1 MASVQCWSFGAFR
14 LDASTACL
22 WRDEQLL
29 PLPPKPLAVLA
40 YLVARAG
47 QVVTKDELLEA
58 VWPETMVSEGVLKT
72 CLAQIRRVLGE
83 TAQAPQYIATVHR
96 RGYRFMTPVTVP
108 ELPAPTP
115 EAAAPCMASPPL
127 PTPPALLVARQAE
140 MAQLH
145 QRWTQALRGTR
156 QVVFVTGEAGIGKTS
171 LVDAFVAQLATS
183 ETVWL
188 GRGQCIEQ
196 YGAGE
201 AYLPLLEAFG
211 QLGRGRDGA
220 RLVEVL
226 HQQAPSWLLQMPAL
240 LSATASEV
248 LQQRS
253 SGTTRDRM
261 LRELAEAVETLTLE
275 RPLLL
280 VVEDLHWSDL
290 ATLDWLAFVARRR
303 AAARLLVLGTYR
315 PADAVMR
322 AHPVHTVAQE
332 LQRQERC
339 TELVLHYL
347 SEVGVVAYLAQRF
360 ETLEFPEG
368 LAWVLHRH
376 TNGNPFFLV
385 TVVQELMRQGV
396 LAQQGTGWTLRSD
409 LDAVASCVPDSI
421 RHLIEYQL
429 AHVSAEEQD
438 ILAVASAA
446 GVEFAAAAV
455 AAGVEQDTE
464 HVETRCDALARRGQ
478 FLVSRG
484 IDEWPD
490 GTVATRYRF
499 SHDLYHEVLYDR
511 VPANRRVRWHR
522 QIGARLET
530 GYGARARELAAE
542 LAMHFVRGRDLVRA
556 VRYLHSAG
564 EQALQ
569 RSAHQEAIAHFT
581 HALTLLPRLP
591 ETPERTEQ
599 ELQVHMA
606 LGPALIATKG
616 YADPDVGHTY
626 SRARELCQQVGETP
640 HLFPVLLG
648 LWVFHF
654 VRGEL
659 QTARHEAEEFLRL
672 INRQQA
678 PARLMEAHE
687 ALGLTLT
694 YLGEFAVAHRHLEQS
709 LALYDPTQH
718 RSLAFLSGQ
727 DHGIVCLSFAAWV
740 LWFLGY
746 PDQALQRSQEALR
759 LAQEL
764 SHPFSRAFAL
774 NLAVLLRLHRREGQA
789 AQSQAETLIALSVEQ
804 GFALYR
810 AHGPILR
817 GVALAV
823 QGQGEAGRAQ
833 MLQGLEALQT
843 TGAVLRRPYYLALL
857 AEVYGRQ
864 QQAREG
870 LTLLTAALEV
880 VHQNAER
887 IHEAEL
893 YRLKGELLLQQW
905 QGSGVTVPVASP
917 QPLTLS
923 PQGEVEAEACFLKA
937 LEIARCQ
944 QAKSWELR
952 AAISLSR
959 LWRQQGKRQE
969 ACELLAPIYDWF
981 TEGFDTAD
989 LQEAKALLEALES

>member
-1 MASVQCWSFGAFR
+1 MA
-14 LDASTACL
+14 
-22 WRDEQLL
+22 
-29 PLPPKPLAVLA
+29 
-40 YLVARAG
+40 
-47 QVVTKDELLEA
+47 
-58 VWPETMVSEGVLKT
+58 
-72 CLAQIRRVLGE
+72 
-83 TAQAPQYIATVHR
+83 
-96 RGYRFMTPVTVP
+96 PVTVQ

-115 EAAAPCMASPPL
+115 EAAAEPFRGSQTVL
-127 PTPPALLVARQAE
+127 TPPALLVARQAE

-145 QRWTQALRGTR
+145 QGWTQALQGTR
-156 QVVFVTGEAGIGKTS
+156 QVIFVTGEAGIGKTT
-171 LVDAFVAQLATS
+171 LVDAFVAQIATS
-183 ETVWL
+183 ATVWF

-220 RLVEVL
+220 RLVELL
-226 HQQAPSWLLQMPAL
+226 HQHAPSWLLQMPAL
-240 LSATASEV
+240 LPASAYEV

-261 LRELAEAVETLTLE
+261 LRELAEAVETLTIE
-275 RPLLL
+275 RPLVL

-303 AAARLLVLGTYR
+303 TAARLLVLATYR

-322 AHPVHTVAQE
+322 AHPVHTVMQE

-347 SEVGVVAYLAQRF
+347 SEVGVVAYLAHRF
-360 ETLEFPEG
+360 DGPEFSEG

-385 TVVQELMRQGV
+385 TVVQELMRQGI
-396 LAQQGTGWTLRSD
+396 LAQQGTGWTLRGD
-409 LDAVASCVPDSI
+409 LEAVAACVPDSI
-421 RHLIEYQL
+421 RHLIEHQL

-438 ILAVASAA
+438 ILAVASVA
-446 GVEFAAAAV
+446 GVEFSAAAV

-464 HVETRCDALARRGQ
+464 HVETCCDALARRGQ

-484 IDEWPD
+484 SDEWPD

-511 VPANRRVRWHR
+511 VPTSRRVRWHR
-522 QIGARLET
+522 QIGTRLEA
-530 GYGARARELAAE
+530 GYGVRARELAAE
-542 LAMHFVRGRDLVRA
+542 LAMHFARGRDTERA

-581 HALTLLPRLP
+581 HALTLLPILP

-640 HLFPVLLG
+640 HLFPVLFG
-648 LWVFHF
+648 LWVFHL
-654 VRGEL
+654 VLGEL
-659 QTARHEAEEFLRL
+659 QTARHEAEELLRL
-672 INRQQA
+672 VNRQQA
-678 PARLMEAHE
+678 PALFMEAHE

-694 YLGEFAVAHRHLEQS
+694 HLGECAIARRHLEQS
-709 LALYDPTQH
+709 LALYNSRQH
-718 RSLAFLSGQ
+718 RSLAFLYGQ
-727 DHGIVCLSFAAWV
+727 DHGVVCLSYAAWV
-740 LWFLGY
+740 LWLLGY
-746 PDQALQRSQEALR
+746 PDQALQRSQEALS

-764 SHPFSRAFAL
+764 SHSFSHAFAL
-774 NLAVLLRLHRREGQA
+774 SFAALVRLYRREGQA
-789 AQSQAETLIALSVEQ
+789 AQVQAETLIALSVEQ
-804 GFALYR
+804 GFALYG
-810 AHGPILR
+810 AHGTILR
-817 GVALAV
+817 GGALAV
-823 QGQGEAGRAQ
+823 QGQGEAGMAQ
-833 MLQGLEALQT
+833 MLQGLEAQQA
-843 TGAVLRRPYYLALL
+843 TGAVVRRPYYLAVL

-880 VHQNAER
+880 IHKTAER
-887 IHEAEL
+887 VYEAEL
-893 YRLKGELLLQQW
+893 YRLKGELLLQQC
-905 QGSGVTVPVASP
+905 QGSGCAVSVASP
-917 QPLTLS
+917 QPLTLNS
-923 PQGEVEAEACFLKA
+923 QVEVEAQACFLQA
-937 LEIARCQ
+937 LEVARYQ

-959 LWRQQGKRQE
+959 LWRQQSKRQE
-969 ACELLAPIYDWF
+969 AYELLAPIYDWF

-989 LQEAKALLEALES
+989 LQEAKVLLEALGS

>member
-96 RGYRFMTPVTVP
+96 RGYRFMTPVTVQ

-115 EAAAPCMASPPL
+115 EAAAEPCMASPPML
-127 PTPPALLVARQAE
+127 TPPALLVARQAE

-145 QRWTQALRGTR
+145 QRWTQALQGTR

-183 ETVWL
+183 ETAWL
-188 GRGQCIEQ
+188 GRGQCIVQ

-240 LSATASEV
+240 LSATGYEV
-248 LQQRS
+248 LQQHS

-275 RPLLL
+275 RPLVL
-280 VVEDLHWSDL
+280 VVEDLHWSDF

-332 LQRQERC
+332 LQRQARC

-368 LAWVLHRH
+368 LAWVLHRR

-385 TVVQELMRQGV
+385 TVVQELIRQGL
-396 LAQQGTGWTLRSD
+396 LAQQGTGWTLRGD

-421 RHLIEYQL
+421 RHLIEHQL
-429 AHVSAEEQD
+429 VHISAEEQD

-446 GVEFAAAAV
+446 GVEFSAAAV

-464 HVETRCDALARRGQ
+464 HVETRCDALTRRGQ

-484 IDEWPD
+484 IDEWED

-511 VPANRRVRWHR
+511 VPASRRVRWHR
-522 QIGARLET
+522 QIGARLEA
-530 GYGARARELAAE
+530 GYGARAREMAVE
-542 LAMHFVRGRDLVRA
+542 LAMHFQRGRDVSRA
-556 VRYLHSAG
+556 VQYLQYAG
-564 EQALQ
+564 EQALR
-569 RSAHQEAIAHFT
+569 RSAHQAARQHLT
-581 HALTLLPRLP
+581 QALDLLATLPVSPVRAQQ
-591 ETPERTEQ
+591 EI
-599 ELQVHMA
+599 ELQIA
-606 LGPALIATKG
+606 LGPALMAARGWAAPEVEQT
-616 YADPDVGHTY
+616 YARARALCTQLGETPQLFPTLWGLWRFY
-626 SRARELCQQVGETP
+626 QSRGALPAARELGEQ
-640 HLFPVLLG
+640 LMRL
-648 LWVFHF
+648 
-654 VRGEL
+654 
-659 QTARHEAEEFLRL
+659 AERAADPTHRL
-672 INRQQA
+672 
-678 PARLMEAHE
+678 EAHV
-687 ALGLTLT
+687 ALGQTLFQLGEYTAAWQHLEQGLTLIDSMT
-694 YLGEFAVAHRHLEQS
+694 QRALVLRPGDAPGVA
-709 LALYDPTQH
+709 
-718 RSLAFLSGQ
+718 
-727 DHGIVCLSFAAWV
+727 CLSFAALT
-740 LWFLGY
+740 LWCLGY
-746 PDQALQRSQEALR
+746 QVQAIQRSQEALA
-759 LAQEL
+759 LAQTLDHPL
-764 SHPFSRAFAL
+764 S
-774 NLAVLLRLHRREGQA
+774 LAA
-789 AQSQAETLIALSVEQ
+789 AQHYAAFLHHHRHE
-804 GFALYR
+804 
-810 AHGPILR
+810 
-817 GVALAV
+817 ALAV
-823 QGQGEAGRAQ
+823 QTLAETLLTLATAQGFPLYMGYGTCWQGWAGAMQGEAVAGLAQ
-833 MLQGLEALQT
+833 LRQGLAAVLTTGQTLARPLCLVLHAEVAGRGGQVEEGLRLVAEALRAFEAS
-843 TGAVLRRPYYLALL
+843 GRGDLL
-857 AEVYGRQ
+857 AEAHRL
-864 QQAREG
+864 QA
-870 LTLLTAALEV
+870 
-880 VHQNAER
+880 
-887 IHEAEL
+887 
-893 YRLKGELLLQQW
+893 ELLLAQT
-905 QGSGVTVPVASP
+905 GTNAD
-917 QPLTLS
+917 
-923 PQGEVEAEACFLKA
+923 EATACFQEA
-937 LEIARCQ
+937 LAIARHQ

-952 AAISLSR
+952 AAISLGR
-959 LWRQQGKRQE
+959 LWRQPGKRQE
-969 ACELLAPIYDWF
+969 ARTLLAPIYGWF
-981 TEGFDTAD
+981 TEGFETAD

>member
-1 MASVQCWSFGAFR
+1 MSSVHCWSFGAFR

-22 WRDEQLL
+22 WRNAQLL

-58 VWPETMVSEGVLKT
+58 VWPETVVSEGVLKT

-96 RGYRFMTPVTVP
+96 RGYRFMAPVTVQ

-115 EAAAPCMASPPL
+115 EAAAEPFRGSQTVL
-127 PTPPALLVARQAE
+127 TPPALLVARQAE

-145 QRWTQALRGTR
+145 QGWTQALQGTR
-156 QVVFVTGEAGIGKTS
+156 QVIFVTGEAGIGKTT
-171 LVDAFVAQLATS
+171 LVDAFVAQIATS
-183 ETVWL
+183 ATVWF

-220 RLVEVL
+220 RLVELL
-226 HQQAPSWLLQMPAL
+226 HQHAPSWLLQMPAL
-240 LSATASEV
+240 LPASAYEV

-261 LRELAEAVETLTLE
+261 LRELAEAVETLTIE
-275 RPLLL
+275 RPLVL

-303 AAARLLVLGTYR
+303 TAARLLVLATYR

-322 AHPVHTVAQE
+322 AHPVHTVMQE

-347 SEVGVVAYLAQRF
+347 SEVGVVAYLAHRF
-360 ETLEFPEG
+360 DGLEFPEG

-385 TVVQELMRQGV
+385 TVVQELMRQGI
-396 LAQQGTGWTLRSD
+396 LAQQGTGWTLRGD
-409 LDAVASCVPDSI
+409 LEAVAACVPDSI
-421 RHLIEYQL
+421 RHLIEHQL

-438 ILAVASAA
+438 ILAVASVA
-446 GVEFAAAAV
+446 GVEFSAAAV

-464 HVETRCDALARRGQ
+464 HVETCCDALARRGQ

-484 IDEWPD
+484 SDEWPD

-511 VPANRRVRWHR
+511 VPTSRRVRWHR
-522 QIGARLET
+522 QIGTRLEA
-530 GYGARARELAAE
+530 GYGVRARELAAE
-542 LAMHFVRGRDLVRA
+542 LAMHFARGRDTERA

-581 HALTLLPRLP
+581 HALTLVPILP

-648 LWVFHF
+648 LWVFNL

-659 QTARHEAEEFLRL
+659 RTARHEAEEFLRL
-672 INRQQA
+672 VNRQQA
-678 PARLMEAHE
+678 PALFMEAHE

-694 YLGEFAVAHRHLEQS
+694 HLGECAIARRHLEQS
-709 LALYDPTQH
+709 LALYNSRQH
-718 RSLAFLSGQ
+718 RSLAFLYGQ
-727 DHGIVCLSFAAWV
+727 DHGVVCLSYAAWV
-740 LWFLGY
+740 LWLLGY
-746 PDQALQRSQEALR
+746 PDQALQRSQEALS

-764 SHPFSRAFAL
+764 SHSFSHAFAL
-774 NLAVLLRLHRREGQA
+774 SFAALVRLYRREGQA
-789 AQSQAETLIALSVEQ
+789 AQVQAETLIALSVEQ
-804 GFALYR
+804 GFALYG
-810 AHGPILR
+810 AHGTILR
-817 GVALAV
+817 GGALAV
-823 QGQGEAGRAQ
+823 QGQGEAGMAQ
-833 MLQGLEALQT
+833 MLQGLEAQQA
-843 TGAVLRRPYYLALL
+843 TGAVVRRPYYLAVL

-880 VHQNAER
+880 IHKTAER
-887 IHEAEL
+887 VYEAEL
-893 YRLKGELLLQQW
+893 YRLKGELLLQQC
-905 QGSGVTVPVASP
+905 QGSGCAVSVASP
-917 QPLTLS
+917 QPLTLNS
-923 PQGEVEAEACFLKA
+923 QVEVEAQACFLQA
-937 LEIARCQ
+937 LEVARYQ

-959 LWRQQGKRQE
+959 LWRQQSKRQE
-969 ACELLAPIYDWF
+969 AYELLAPIYDWF
-981 TEGFDTAD
+981 TEGFDTKD
-989 LQEAKALLEALES
+989 LQEAKALLEALK